1 VLHQTKGIVLKITR
15 FKESSAIVNIYT
27 EKLGLQ
33 TYIVNSIFSK
43 KAKNKAAYLQPLSL
57 LNLVVYFRENQN
69 IKRIKEMQWAFIYR
83 QIPFHPVKRA
93 IALFINEVLN
103 KTIQEEEANPSKFN
117 FLYDVFI
124 ELDSTEERL
133 SNYLIVFLLELSKQL
148 GIAPL
153 NNWSVSQ
160 TYFSL
165 RQGQFLEGHI
175 LNTHQLNKADS
186 ALLHQFLILNIDERL
201 QLSLSKIERKDLL
214 NTLIRYYKT
223 QIENFGQL
231 KSLPILEKIF

>member
-1 VLHQTKGIVLKITR
+1 VLHQTKGIVFKTTR

-83 QIPFHPVKRA
+83 EIPFHPVKRA

-103 KTIQEEEANPSKFN
+103 KTIQEEEANLLKFN
-117 FLYDVFI
+117 FLYDALI
-124 ELDSTEERL
+124 ELDFTNVRL
-133 SNYLIVFLLELSKQL
+133 SNYLVMFLLALSKQL
-148 GIAPL
+148 GFAPL
-153 NNWSVSQ
+153 NNRSDSQ

-165 RQGQFLEGHI
+165 KLGQFVEGHI
-175 LNTHQLNKADS
+175 LNTHQLNAIDS
-186 ALLHQFLILNIDERL
+186 TLLHQFLNLNIEERL
-201 QLSLSKIERKDLL
+201 QLALTKIQRKDLL
-214 NTLIRYYKT
+214 NALIQYYKI

-231 KSLPILEKIF
+231 KSLPVLEKIF